1 MSQTVG
7 QAGAEIAAH
16 GRADLRR
23 DAIEIA
29 AQALAA
35 ADPVA
40 AFSRRAGL
48 SGDVLRIDGDTYDLK
63 GRRVVVLGA
72 GKASIGLAAHLDRL
86 LGAHIAA
93 GCVVVKRGQGRRLKR
108 IEIMEA
114 AHPVPDEAS
123 LRGGE
128 RLLRLAATTQPE
140 DLVIA
145 IVTGGSSSL
154 VVAPAEGISLA
165 DVAATT
171 GLLLASGA
179 QIVQIND
186 VRKHLCRIKGGRLAA
201 ACGCTVVNLTVSDVV
216 GDPLENITDLTVPDT
231 SAFADAQRACDA
243 FALWDRL
250 PGAVAAHLR
259 RADPSD
265 ETVKQL
271 DDVHSYVLATST
283 MMCAAA
289 AAAGRTLGYA
299 SEILTLELAGE
310 SVAAGRWLAAR
321 LRGRTAPTCLVTGGE
336 TTVRLSGDV
345 GGAGGP
351 SQEAAL
357 AAALELEG
365 GGPACVLCMDSD
377 GTDGPTAAAGG
388 LVDDLSAQ
396 RARAAGLDLSAALA
410 RHTAGDALA
419 AMGDLLVTGP
429 TGTNVNDLRLA
440 LTRGASSGGDGHGG
454 SEAAARR

>member
-1 MSQTVG
+1 MSQTVR

-23 DAIEIA
+23 DAVEIA

-35 ADPVA
+35 VDPVA

-48 SGDVLRIDGDTYDLK
+48 SGDVLRIDGDAYNLK

-86 LGAHIAA
+86 LGARIAA
-93 GCVVVKRGQGRRLKR
+93 GCVVVKRGQGRRLKH

-114 AHPVPDEAS
+114 AHPVPDIAS

-128 RLLRLAATTQPE
+128 RLLRLAARTRPE

-145 IVTGGSSSL
+145 VVTGGSSSL

-165 DVAATT
+165 DFVATT
-171 GLLLASGA
+171 RLLLASGA
-179 QIVQIND
+179 QIVQMND

-201 ACGCTVVNLTVSDVV
+201 GCGCTVVNLTVSDVV
-216 GDPLENITDLTVPDT
+216 GDPLDYITDPTVPDT
-231 SAFADAQRACDA
+231 STFADAQRACDS
-243 FALWDRL
+243 FDLWDSL

-265 ETVKQL
+265 ETVKDL
-271 DDVHSYVLATST
+271 RDVHSYILATSK
-283 MMCAAA
+283 MMCEAA
-289 AAAGRTLGYA
+289 AAAGHALGYA
-299 SEILTLELAGE
+299 SEVLTLELAGE
-310 SVAAGRWLAAR
+310 SADAGRWLAAR

>member
-1 MSQTVG
+1 MSQTVR

-23 DAIEIA
+23 DAVEIVA
-29 AQALAA
+29 RALAA

-40 AFSRRAGL
+40 AFSRRASL
-48 SGDVLRIDGDTYDLK
+48 TGDVLRIDADTYDLK

-86 LGAHIAA
+86 LGARIAA
-93 GCVVVKRGQGRRLKR
+93 GCVVVKRGQGRRLR
-108 IEIMEA
+108 HIEIIEA
-114 AHPVPDEAS
+114 AHPVPDNTS
-123 LRGGE
+123 IHGGE
-128 RLLRLAATTQPE
+128 RLLQMAAATQPD

-165 DVAATT
+165 DVVATT
-171 GLLLASGA
+171 RLLLASGA
-179 QIVQIND
+179 QIVHVND

-201 ACGCTVVNLTVSDVV
+201 ACGCAVVNLTVSDVV
-216 GDPLENITDLTVPDT
+216 GDPLDNITDPTVPDT
-231 SAFADAQRACDA
+231 STFADARRACDS
-243 FALWDRL
+243 FELWDRL
-250 PGAVAAHLR
+250 PGSVAAHLR

-265 ETVKQL
+265 ETVKDL
-271 DDVHSYVLATST
+271 HDVRSYVLATSQ

-289 AAAGRTLGYA
+289 ATAGHALGYA
-299 SEILTLELAGE
+299 SEVLTLELAGE
-310 SVAAGRWLAAR
+310 SSDAGRWLAAR
-321 LRGRTAPTCLVTGGE
+321 LRGRTAPACLITGGE
-336 TTVRLSGDV
+336 TTVRLAGDV
-345 GGAGGP
+345 GSAGGP

-357 AAALELEG
+357 AAALELDG

-377 GTDGPTAAAGG
+377 GTDGPTDAAGG

-410 RHTAGDALA
+410 THAAGDALV
-419 AMGDLLVTGP
+419 AMGDLFVTGP
-429 TGTNVNDLRLA
+429 TGTNVNDLGLA
-440 LTRGASSGGDGHGG
+440 LTKGASIGGDGRTG